1 MMIHLIESMLT
12 NVTAEKGGVNTISKT
27 SSKYLLWSWPQMIAH
42 HTITGCNIRNGDLFG
57 SGTISGPT
65 PDSCGS
71 ILEQTQGGKNPIQ
84 LTGGETRKF
93 LDDNDTVVISGFAG
107 SAAGGVV
114 GFGEVSGKILPAH
127 PL

>member
-1 MMIHLIESMLT
+1 
-12 NVTAEKGGVNTISKT
+12 
-27 SSKYLLWSWPQMIAH
+27 MIAH

-84 LTGGETRKF
+84 LAGGETRKF

-107 SAAGGVV
+107 SAAGGLV
-114 GFGEVSGKILPAH
+114 GFGEVSGKILPPH